1 MNHAVYIVVLMSDW
15 NAVSESLDLKI
26 PGDAIARIAPVLDA
40 LHASF
45 IPLLPKIPFTIDPAV
60 VLSEKAVKGE

>member
-15 NAVSESLDLKI
+15 HAVSENADLKI
-26 PGDAIARIAPVLDA
+26 PRDAVDRIAPILDA

-45 IPLLPKIPFTIDPAV
+45 RPLLSKIPFTIDPAV